1 MDPMTA
7 IPSTSSLL
15 GLDTADLKQGSRAA
29 KIHKA
34 AEDFEALMIG
44 EMLKTARETGS
55 EGWMGSGDG
64 AANSSAMGLGETQ
77 LALAIARG
85 GGFGLAQMI
94 EKQLA
99 GPGGAGAGDQN
110 KNASSGAPEAGSAK

>member
-1 MDPMTA
+1 MPL
-7 IPSTSSLL
+7 TSSLL

-29 KIHKA
+29 KLQKA
-34 AEDFEALMIG
+34 AQNFEALMIG
-44 EMLKTARETGS
+44 EMLKTTRQEGVD
-55 EGWMGSGDG
+55 GWMGSGDG
-64 AANSSAMGLGETQ
+64 SAASSAMGMGETQ

-99 GPGGAGAGDQN
+99 RPGDEAGRDQN
-110 KNASSGAPEAGSAK
+110 KNASSGAAVAGSAK